1 MDVQTII
8 YAPNGKVTLNV
19 STGTL
24 HGRIFAKNIEIV
36 SDSFEILAE
45 QRIFHILVLFTLR
58 IQIPSQHLTIP
69 V

>member
-24 HGRIFAKNIEIV
+24 HGRIFAKILR
-36 SDSFEILAE
+36 SFPTLLKLLAE